1 MGYCPLRHSYACHC
15 TFQFHWQAREDGPH
29 QPRVERDV
37 ELGDLKLPP
46 GVVAGLG
53 FPERASPFVQ
63 ARLPVGMKYE
73 GKASRCVSF
82 RSADCPF
89 ARGTRKTQ
97 SQACSPVS
105 SWAWQ
110 WWETLSDIEKSAVKS
125 AAKVSGSK
133 RAADTKES
141 QPCSSKKAKV

>member
-1 MGYCPLRHSYACHC
+1 MFAFNFPICGLSQLNFNLSVPGLLFGLLSFTAFIRLSSYLSI
-15 TFQFHWQAREDGPH
+15 HWQAREDGPH

-89 ARGTRKTQ
+89 ARGTRK
-97 SQACSPVS
+97 
-105 SWAWQ
+105 
-110 WWETLSDIEKSAVKS
+110 
-125 AAKVSGSK
+125 
-133 RAADTKES
+133 
-141 QPCSSKKAKV
+141 